1 MSFLILKVFFSLI
14 VSLPVSLSPKE
25 TQLSAMVGVFIHNLF
40 DTWNLATNKKYNV
53 LIWFSEI
60 FYNKVAGY
68 SPEKKH
74 VCSFTFLLNFLAES
88 GHLVMKCPLKMK
100 SSSVSLAAGDL
111 VVGEVEAGCRRS
123 CCTAEDSHREGRKI
137 L

>member
-60 FYNKVAGY
+60 FCNKVAGY
-68 SPEKKH
+68 SPEK
-74 VCSFTFLLNFLAES
+74 N
-88 GHLVMKCPLKMK
+88 M
-100 SSSVSLAAGDL
+100 L
-111 VVGEVEAGCRRS
+111 VVLHFC
-123 CCTAEDSHREGRKI
+123 
-137 L
+137 